1 MEKMQQ
7 NDGTLGKRL
16 LGLFTVFF
24 KIGLCTFGGGIAMLS
39 ILERELTEKR
49 GWTTSDELLDYFAI
63 GQSTPG
69 IIAVNVSTFVGHK
82 RAGIPGGIVATAGM
96 VCPSVIIITIIAEF
110 ISNFAEIAWVQ
121 RALTGINV
129 AVAALLTQAVWKF
142 ASKAVSG
149 ILGAALLVAAFVL
162 IFALNVGTIWIII
175 GSALVGV
182 AIAGVRGEFRKEKA
196 E

>member
-1 MEKMQQ
+1 MQQ

-175 GSALVGV
+175 GSALAGV
-182 AIAGVRGEFRKEKA
+182 AIAGARGEFRKEKA

>member
-1 MEKMQQ
+1 
-7 NDGTLGKRL
+7 
-16 LGLFTVFF
+16 
-24 KIGLCTFGGGIAMLS
+24 MLS

-82 RAGIPGGIVATAGM
+82 RAGILGGIVATAGM
-96 VCPSVIIITIIAEF
+96 VCPSVIIITIIAKF

-149 ILGAALLVAAFVL
+149 ILGAALLIAAFVL

-182 AIAGVRGEFRKEKA
+182 AIAGARGEFRKEKT

>member
-182 AIAGVRGEFRKEKA
+182 VIAGARGEFRKEKA

>member
-175 GSALVGV
+175 GSALAGV
-182 AIAGVRGEFRKEKA
+182 AIAGARGEFRKEKA